1 MMFGIEISRSR
12 KCNLTYFIL
21 DMNKLIIIFIIA
33 LTVSSCKTE
42 KKEEVT
48 VDQKAGVYEAIFI
61 DVNNTKIPDDI
72 NQDVSMEKKL
82 LMNLNLVE
90 SDQFWSDKS
99 NYYVHAMGSISLEA
113 AGTYFFRLTSSGKLL
128 FRLNNKELVKIEEIN
143 TKEVNIESVY
153 LDAGPTVFEFEYFPG
168 TMDPYIL
175 LEWSKDGD
183 NYEVVPDH
191 MFNNLDALTAMP
203 WEGGD
208 KATSTDAQVDNT
220 LSDTEK
226 KEGWK
231 LLFDGKTTEGWH
243 TYLKPG
249 TIGKK
254 WVAKDGALVFEGRD
268 RFQFFVADR
277 KIEIGPMDKKKDGGE
292 DIVSDESFENFELTL
307 EWKISKGG
315 NNGIFY
321 TIKDDYDEI
330 WKSSPE
336 MQVMDNVGHKD
347 GLIYKHRAGDLY
359 DLIASDPIR
368 VKPYGHWNKV
378 RIIKNNGK
386 IEQWLNGI
394 KVVSFDTNSE
404 EWQDLVSKSKF
415 AEFEKFASPGPG
427 RIGFQDHD
435 NLVYYKNIKIKEL

>member
-1 MMFGIEISRSR
+1 
-12 KCNLTYFIL
+12 
-21 DMNKLIIIFIIA
+21 MNKLIIIFIIA
-33 LTVSSCKTE
+33 LTVISCKNE
-42 KKEEVT
+42 KKGEAVAVEEKT
-48 VDQKAGVYEAIFI
+48 GVYEAIFI
-61 DVNNTKIPDDI
+61 DVNNTEIPDDI
-72 NQDVSMEKKL
+72 NPDVLMEKKL
-82 LMNLNLVE
+82 LVNLNLVE
-90 SDQFWSDKS
+90 AEQFWSAKS
-99 NYYVHAMGSISLEA
+99 NYYVHGMGSITIEA
-113 AGTYFFRLTSSGKLL
+113 AGKYFFRLTSNGKLL

-143 TKEVNIESVY
+143 KKEVNSESMY

-168 TMDPYIL
+168 TMDPYLL
-175 LEWSKDGD
+175 LEWSKDGE
-183 NYEVVPDH
+183 NYEVVPDDV
-191 MFNNLDALTAMP
+191 FNNLDALTAMP
-203 WEGGD
+203 WEGD
-208 KATSTDAQVDNT
+208 DDSSSADTQADNT
-220 LSDTEK
+220 LSETEK

-231 LLFDGKTTEGWH
+231 LLFDGKTTKGWH

-277 KIEIGPMDKKKDGGE
+277 KIEIGPTDKIKDGGE
-292 DIVSDESFENFELTL
+292 DIVSDESFENFELNL

-321 TIKDDYDEI
+321 TIKEIEEYDEI

-368 VKPYGHWNKV
+368 VKPYGNWNKV
-378 RIIKNNGK
+378 RIIKKDGK
-386 IEQWLNGI
+386 IEQWLNGT
-394 KVVSFDTNSE
+394 KVVSYDTNSE
-404 EWQDLVSKSKF
+404 EWKDLVSKSKF
-415 AEFEKFASPGPG
+415 AEYEKFASPGPG

-435 NLVYYKNIKIKEL
+435 NLVSYKNIKIKEL